1 VTQRVP
7 VRIAFEGTPS
17 KPMIAG
23 LSVNAKVYLDQ
34 ARKK

>member
-7 VRIAFEGTPS
+7 VRIYFDGTPN

-23 LSVNAKVYLDQ
+23 LSVDATVYFD
-34 ARKK
+34 K